1 MIRIKQLLTLF
12 AFVPTLCQAQTATE
26 NYVKTTTMLDA
37 GGSKSMQAVQYY
49 NGLGYPTIA
58 VANTG
63 DEGET
68 AYSLVTYDAL
78 GREERK
84 FLPVSTGKSI
94 LYKTPDVITQESQSS
109 NGYGDNAAYSLTKY
123 DALDRPVSVTTAGS
137 VFASKP
143 SKIDYSANDD
153 KEVICYGVGSTNNLT
168 QNSYYPAEKLAK
180 ETSTDP
186 DGKKVETYKDFFGNV
201 ILQRVGGTLCTYYV
215 YDDLGHLRFVLP
227 PKYQTEKDIAKTGY
241 EYRYDDRGRVV
252 YKKLPGA
259 EYCEYKYDDADRMIC
274 YQDAE
279 MRNAGKK
286 RFFVYDKFNHLVI
299 QGMCTACYQSG
310 TVQNATFSSSDNGV
324 LGTGY
329 VLPSAFTSALAGAVL
344 EIANYYDGNQKN
356 IKSTAKVYQY
366 LAGIQQST
374 SNNEQKGMLTAT
386 VSAAAYGQFVAQTML
401 YDIRG
406 NLINTQ
412 SKEIGG
418 KLVSNKCT
426 YSFTNKLETSDVSAN
441 VYGGSFTLK
450 HVYGYN
456 RYVDTKETYS
466 LTVNHG
472 TANSASFRYDLDKL
486 GRMTKVTRNGLPA
499 AKQDVSYT
507 YDMHG
512 WLQKIVTNSFTEE
525 LYYASGEGTKYYN
538 GNISSI
544 KWKDNTS
551 TSYRGYKYTY
561 DIANRMTAGTYGEG
575 SSLTT
580 NVDRYSERMGY
591 DANGNITSI
600 SRYGKQSSGYGLMDN
615 LTITYSGNQLSN
627 VSETV
632 ADYDYS
638 GSFEYKKAKGSQ
650 YMYNRNGSLIADKS
664 RGIVYITYDFNN
676 NPKQIYFDNGNVTK
690 YVYSASGEKLRVV
703 HYTAKPNIT
712 RQFGIKPTTELTLAQ
727 ILQSDSTD
735 YLIGGSLV
743 LKNGKIDKLLFDGG
757 YAKATATGTYT
768 DSFAFYYHNQ
778 DHLGNNREVVD
789 SSGNVVQVTN
799 YYPFGAPYAD
809 ASAVKGATLQQY
821 KYNGKEL
828 DTMHGLNS
836 YDYGARQDD
845 PILGRWDRIDSL
857 CEVDYNISPYA
868 FCGGNPINRVDK
880 DGRIWETVWDA
891 GNLFWDVG
899 SAIYNHSKGNHKAAK
914 ANWTDASFDLAA
926 TLIPGVPAGATKLFK
941 AANKA
946 ADVAKTADKAV
957 DATKGLKNAAKIK
970 EGLTYEKESLKA
982 SKKAGKNVTSQVR
995 LVPEN
1000 GKGNV
1005 KFNRTNSD
1013 QLIKNSDGTYSIVET
1028 KLSSKTPLSKG
1039 QKAAQKHVNQ
1049 GNGVFEVRS
1058 NKGGLSKGDKIQVK
1072 EYRRENKYN

>member
-1 MIRIKQLLTLF
+1 M
-12 AFVPTLCQAQTATE
+12 
-26 NYVKTTTMLDA
+26 
-37 GGSKSMQAVQYY
+37 
-49 NGLGYPTIA
+49 
-58 VANTG
+58 
-63 DEGET
+63 
-68 AYSLVTYDAL
+68 
-78 GREERK
+78 
-84 FLPVSTGKSI
+84 
-94 LYKTPDVITQESQSS
+94 
-109 NGYGDNAAYSLTKY
+109 
-123 DALDRPVSVTTAGS
+123 
-137 VFASKP
+137 
-143 SKIDYSANDD
+143 
-153 KEVICYGVGSTNNLT
+153 
-168 QNSYYPAEKLAK
+168 
-180 ETSTDP
+180 
-186 DGKKVETYKDFFGNV
+186 
-201 ILQRVGGTLCTYYV
+201 
-215 YDDLGHLRFVLP
+215 
-227 PKYQTEKDIAKTGY
+227 
-241 EYRYDDRGRVV
+241 
-252 YKKLPGA
+252 
-259 EYCEYKYDDADRMIC
+259 
-274 YQDAE
+274 
-279 MRNAGKK
+279 
-286 RFFVYDKFNHLVI
+286 
-299 QGMCTACYQSG
+299 
-310 TVQNATFSSSDNGV
+310 
-324 LGTGY
+324 
-329 VLPSAFTSALAGAVL
+329 
-344 EIANYYDGNQKN
+344 
-356 IKSTAKVYQY
+356 
-366 LAGIQQST
+366 
-374 SNNEQKGMLTAT
+374 
-386 VSAAAYGQFVAQTML
+386 
-401 YDIRG
+401 
-406 NLINTQ
+406 
-412 SKEIGG
+412 
-418 KLVSNKCT
+418 
-426 YSFTNKLETSDVSAN
+426 
-441 VYGGSFTLK
+441 
-450 HVYGYN
+450 
-456 RYVDTKETYS
+456 
-466 LTVNHG
+466 NHG
-472 TANSASFRYDLDKL
+472 TANSTSFRYDLDKL

-591 DANGNITSI
+591 DANGNITLI

-836 YDYGARQDD
+836 YDYGARQYY
-845 PILGRWDRIDSL
+845 PVVPVWDRMDPL
-857 CEVDYNISPYA
+857 CEKYYGVSPYA
-868 FCGGNPINRVDK
+868 YCANNPIMFIDP
-880 DGRIWETVWDA
+880 DGRDTLNIA
-891 GNLFWDVG
+891 FNGNKWSYESPIV
-899 SAIYNHSKGNHKAAK
+899 SKGDDVFNVTINNITQQFTFTNGKYEERVNAL
-914 ANWTDASFDLAA
+914 NLEINDNY
-926 TLIPGVPAGATKLFK
+926 TLGVYHISGTGNEGTGFYVAPGGTPS
-941 AANKA
+941 
-946 ADVAKTADKAV
+946 
-957 DATKGLKNAAKIK
+957 IK
-970 EGLTYEKESLKA
+970 EGS
-982 SKKAGKNVTSQVR
+982 GKRIPDGEYPILAPSGGQWQQPQVGGS
-995 LVPEN
+995 VC
-1000 GKGNV
+1000 
-1005 KFNRTNSD
+1005 NRGIRFHYGAPDPRKWT
-1013 QLIKNSDGTYSIVET
+1013 QGCFV
-1028 KLSSKTPLSKG
+1028 LSSDYSLSNGGIRFQMNESQTAVQNFDYCLGGGAFYQYKT
-1039 QKAAQKHVNQ
+1039 
-1049 GNGVFEVRS
+1049 RS
-1058 NKGGLSKGDKIQVK
+1058 NKLRYGSRFHQPIKHKLYLKS
-1072 EYRRENKYN
+1072 R

>member
-1 MIRIKQLLTLF
+1 
-12 AFVPTLCQAQTATE
+12 
-26 NYVKTTTMLDA
+26 
-37 GGSKSMQAVQYY
+37 MQAVQYY

-109 NGYGDNAAYSLTKY
+109 NGYGDNAAYSQTKY

-137 VFASKP
+137 AFASKP
-143 SKIDYSANDD
+143 SKVDYSANAAN
-153 KEVICYGVGSTNNLT
+153 EVICYGVGSTNNLT
-168 QNSYYPAEKLAK
+168 QNSFYPTGKLTK

-259 EYCEYKYDDADRMIC
+259 EYCEYNYDDADRMIC

-366 LAGIQQST
+366 LTGIQQST

-472 TANSASFRYDLDKL
+472 TANSTSFRYDLDKL

-551 TSYRGYKYTY
+551 TSYRGYK
-561 DIANRMTAGTYGEG
+561 
-575 SSLTT
+575 
-580 NVDRYSERMGY
+580 
-591 DANGNITSI
+591 
-600 SRYGKQSSGYGLMDN
+600 
-615 LTITYSGNQLSN
+615 
-627 VSETV
+627 
-632 ADYDYS
+632 
-638 GSFEYKKAKGSQ
+638 
-650 YMYNRNGSLIADKS
+650 
-664 RGIVYITYDFNN
+664 
-676 NPKQIYFDNGNVTK
+676 
-690 YVYSASGEKLRVV
+690 
-703 HYTAKPNIT
+703 
-712 RQFGIKPTTELTLAQ
+712 
-727 ILQSDSTD
+727 
-735 YLIGGSLV
+735 
-743 LKNGKIDKLLFDGG
+743 
-757 YAKATATGTYT
+757 
-768 DSFAFYYHNQ
+768 
-778 DHLGNNREVVD
+778 
-789 SSGNVVQVTN
+789 
-799 YYPFGAPYAD
+799 
-809 ASAVKGATLQQY
+809 
-821 KYNGKEL
+821 
-828 DTMHGLNS
+828 
-836 YDYGARQDD
+836 
-845 PILGRWDRIDSL
+845 
-857 CEVDYNISPYA
+857 
-868 FCGGNPINRVDK
+868 
-880 DGRIWETVWDA
+880 
-891 GNLFWDVG
+891 
-899 SAIYNHSKGNHKAAK
+899 
-914 ANWTDASFDLAA
+914 
-926 TLIPGVPAGATKLFK
+926 
-941 AANKA
+941 
-946 ADVAKTADKAV
+946 
-957 DATKGLKNAAKIK
+957 
-970 EGLTYEKESLKA
+970 
-982 SKKAGKNVTSQVR
+982 
-995 LVPEN
+995 
-1000 GKGNV
+1000 
-1005 KFNRTNSD
+1005 
-1013 QLIKNSDGTYSIVET
+1013 
-1028 KLSSKTPLSKG
+1028 
-1039 QKAAQKHVNQ
+1039 
-1049 GNGVFEVRS
+1049 
-1058 NKGGLSKGDKIQVK
+1058 
-1072 EYRRENKYN
+1072 